1 MKAIIVALLLVSLP
15 ALSAENPSG
24 SYRPLGQPQPG
35 EMIEGP
41 IPKTGCIITRWA
53 GRSPEGYRYIIYDG
67 EPRQDRDIFW
77 LAKWRAEGKILI
89 FHCKSA
95 NT

>member
-1 MKAIIVALLLVSLP
+1 MRAIIVAMLLFSLP
-15 ALSAENPSG
+15 ALAGESP

-35 EMIEGP
+35 EIIEGP

-53 GRSPEGYRYIIYDG
+53 GRSPEGFRYIIYDG
-67 EPRQDRDIFW
+67 EPRRDQDVAL